1 MIYTSIDLGSNSLK
15 IVVALKSND
24 KFYVLASTNVKS
36 KGIKKGYIKDR
47 DLVIECLKEA
57 ISNIN
62 KDLGIE
68 IKEVLLNFP
77 LQDAKSSIE
86 TAVIN
91 VNGVV
96 TGNHIKEVIGASV
109 RENIPN
115 NLEVVYLEP
124 IMFELENGIQVVDP
138 KGQNTGALEVRCAVA
153 TVEKEVLYPYL
164 ELLDEVGLEVVD
176 VNYGIVGDYFES
188 KNHDTDMKVGV
199 VVNIGYGKTEI
210 AIFNKG
216 IMIRGTTLLMG
227 SSKIDKDI
235 SYVYKI
241 ERKYASSLKENFA
254 VASSK
259 YADSNDIAEV
269 VNLTGEEIKIN
280 QLELS
285 QVVEARLMEIIKN
298 VKNEVN
304 NLTNREIGYIMVTGG
319 ITNLVGFP
327 YLLDREFECDKIGT
341 NIIPLGVRSNIY
353 SASLGFI
360 KYYDA
365 KMKFRDIKYT
375 MLSDEA
381 IKKLSSKKKEVSEEN
396 NLIDK
401 LKTYLES
408 N

>member
-1 MIYTSIDLGSNSLK
+1 MIYTSIDLGSNLIK
-15 IVVALKSND
+15 IVVALKSNN

-47 DLVIECLKEA
+47 ELVTESLKEA
-57 ISNIN
+57 INNIN

-77 LQDAKSSIE
+77 LQDANSSIE
-86 TAVIN
+86 TAEIN

-96 TGNHIKEVIGASV
+96 TGNHIKEVISKSV
-109 RENIPN
+109 RENVAS

-124 IMFELENGIQVVDP
+124 IIFELDSGIQVVDP
-138 KGQNTGALEVRCAVA
+138 KGKNTEKLEVRCAVA
-153 TVEKEVLYPYL
+153 TVEKEILYPYL
-164 ELLDEVGLEVVD
+164 EILQGVGLEVID
-176 VNYGIVGDYFES
+176 VNYSIVGDYFES
-188 KNHDTDMKVGV
+188 KNHDTDMKLGV
-199 VVNIGYGKTEI
+199 LVNIGYGKTEI
-210 AIFNKG
+210 AVFNKG
-216 IMIRGTTLLMG
+216 ILLRGTTLLMG

-241 ERKYASSLKENFA
+241 ERKYANSLKENFA

-259 YADSNDIAEV
+259 YADLNDISEV
-269 VNLTGEEIKIN
+269 VNLSGEEIKIN

-304 NLTNREIGYIMVTGG
+304 NLTNREIGYIIVTGG

-327 YLLDREFECDKIGT
+327 YLLDREFGCDKVIT
-341 NIIPLGVRSNIY
+341 NMITLGVRSNIY
-353 SASLGFI
+353 SSTLGFI

-365 KMKFRDIKYT
+365 KMKFRNIKYT
-375 MLSDEA
+375 MLSDEQ
-381 IKKLSSKKKEVSEEN
+381 IKMLTSKKKEVSADN
-396 NLIDK
+396 NLINN
-401 LKTYLES
+401 LKTYSES